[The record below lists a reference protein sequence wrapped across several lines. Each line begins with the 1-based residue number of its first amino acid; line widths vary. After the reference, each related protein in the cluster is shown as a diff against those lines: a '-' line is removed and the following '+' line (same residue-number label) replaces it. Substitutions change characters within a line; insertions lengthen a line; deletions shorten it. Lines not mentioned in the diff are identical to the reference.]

1 LEEELYRQLLL
12 GITSSG
18 MEDFNSFYIFDGNK
32 CAFDCIS
39 NLILSDDIEHQNQ
52 FIYLYGNEYCGKSHL
67 LKIAFSEAQKKGY
80 PAIYFDLSQYVDMD
94 PGTILDGV
102 EDLTVICIDNV
113 DKIKNSWEWQSELFS
128 LYNRWMSR
136 RSGAFIVAAND
147 VADNVGFSKP
157 DLITRLLSGVT
168 LELEVV
174 PLDLLPE
181 LLVMREKWRGGE
193 LNIKQAKTLVNN
205 FPNIVDCLKA
215 LDELD
220 NIWMEKKIKYS
231 DRKNEGKFQPKA
243 FHEFIARFKN
253 RLQK

>member
-1 LEEELYRQLLL
+1 
-12 GITSSG
+12 
-18 MEDFNSFYIFDGNK
+18 
-32 CAFDCIS
+32 
-39 NLILSDDIEHQNQ
+39 
-52 FIYLYGNEYCGKSHL
+52 
-67 LKIAFSEAQKKGY
+67 
-80 PAIYFDLSQYVDMD
+80 
-94 PGTILDGV
+94 
-102 EDLTVICIDNV
+102 
-113 DKIKNSWEWQSELFS
+113 
-128 LYNRWMSR
+128 MSR

-231 DRKNEGKFQPKA
+231 YRKNEGKFQPKA
-243 FHEFIARFKN
+243 FDEFIARFKN